1 MHKLTLR
8 SFLPQSV
15 EAAARMSSS
24 PPPPPPLQFAPFS
37 SCVHPGFWSALADA
51 KLGRLRLDEG
61 PVDAAAAYSA
71 GDPPGLPA
79 SLNLGWNALV
89 R

>member
-1 MHKLTLR
+1 
-8 SFLPQSV
+8 
-15 EAAARMSSS
+15 MSSS
-24 PPPPPPLQFAPFS
+24 PPSKPPPPQQQQQPPLQFAPFS

-89 R
+89 RR